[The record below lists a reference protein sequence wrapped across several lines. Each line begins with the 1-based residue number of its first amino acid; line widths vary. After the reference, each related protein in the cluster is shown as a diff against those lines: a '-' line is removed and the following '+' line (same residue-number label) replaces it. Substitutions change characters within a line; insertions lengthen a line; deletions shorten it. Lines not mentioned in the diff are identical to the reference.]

1 MQKTKALNNELCGQS
16 KKLEIS
22 DHVHNVAT

>member
-1 MQKTKALNNELCGQS
+1 MQKTKALNNELCEQS

-22 DHVHNVAT
+22 DHVYNVST